1 MDQKGA
7 VFFNFI
13 YGTYLVLLTKSNTDK
28 IYKCENL
35 KEVGISHRGGN
46 ICWQH

>member
-13 YGTYLVLLTKSNTDK
+13 YGTDLVLLTKLNTDK

-35 KEVGISHRGGN
+35 KVRISHRDGN